1 MDPATQSV
9 ALSAIYSPSFPMLM
23 PVPNLMIF
31 YLAYT
36 TLAPHFASV
45 RQRSYLLSAITS
57 GAMTVASL
65 PFAWNYMRWGLE
77 VTYQKGKEG
86 WMGALAR
93 AGVVFFG
100 TYLVAD
106 LSIGYFTYRNQIGL
120 LTGWVHHTV
129 YIGLMVYLLNSEHSA
144 IFMAG
149 CVMEL
154 PTFDLAMSNLFPKS
168 RDDLRFLVSFFVFR
182 IAYHGTL
189 LVDCLLP
196 SSRESI
202 LDGSWVPTVTLSLAL
217 ALHALWFKGGVTG
230 YLKRKREIVKATAD
244 TDMIRAAA
252 DMKET
257 VQALAEAGS
266 DRPESPESPDDT
278 PLLTPRTPSQI
289 PNIFSTI
296 PHLLLPDPTIPALPD
311 TVFSAIP
318 GISTHSLAKTRAT
331 LNNRKETGLEI
342 EGAVHIYGWSEQNR
356 GIQGTE
362 GLDRGDL
369 KV

>member
-1 MDPATQSV
+1 MDPARQSV
-9 ALSAIYSPSFPMLM
+9 ALGAIYSPSFPILM
-23 PVPNLMIF
+23 PVPILIIF

-36 TLAPHFASV
+36 TLAPHFASM

-65 PFAWNYMRWGLE
+65 PFAWSYMRWGLE

-100 TYLVAD
+100 TYLQMY
-106 LSIGYFTYRNQIGL
+106 LSIGYFKYSNQIGL

-129 YIGLMVYLLNSEHSA
+129 YIGLMVYLLNSGHSA

-149 CVMEL
+149 CLMEL
-154 PTFDLAMSNLFPKS
+154 PTFDLSMSNLFPKS

-196 SSRESI
+196 SSRKSI

-217 ALHALWFKGGVTG
+217 ALHALWFKSGVAG
-230 YLKRKREIVKATAD
+230 YLRREREIVNATAD
-244 TDMIRAAA
+244 TDMMRAAA
-252 DMKET
+252 DTQES
-257 VQALAEAGS
+257 VQALAEAVS

-296 PHLLLPDPTIPALPD
+296 PHLLLPDPTISALPE
-311 TVFSAIP
+311 TIISAIP
-318 GISTHSLAKTRAT
+318 GISTRSLAETRAT
-331 LNNRKETGLEI
+331 LNNGKGAGLET
-342 EGAVHIYGWSEQNR
+342 EGAV
-356 GIQGTE
+356 
-362 GLDRGDL
+362 DL
-369 KV
+369 